1 LISFGYIYASSVGG
15 SKNKF
20 FVPLFAV
27 PFFILVFLMGYR
39 YGVGTD
45 YWGYIEIFKRIGANE
60 SRVFE
65 RFEPGFLNAA
75 NSFVYLGLTANDFLF
90 VSYFFT
96 LLLLFISIKRVCFNS
111 ATMAA
116 LSVIVLLGLGPI
128 FSATNLVRQCFA
140 VSIAVFF
147 CVRFYHK
154 KLFSTVASSFL
165 GGLFH
170 YSAPIVLILNFVP
183 KKIISF
189 RWWLLIVV
197 LCFGLSGLIFENIF
211 SFLSKNAS
219 IFGGFSIY
227 FIDESTLSSSTG
239 LGIRVIFEV
248 FLFLFL
254 SAHVSKIDPKGI
266 WFFNIT
272 FFGVLLAYIFRDYGI
287 FCVLRVI

>member
-1 LISFGYIYASSVGG
+1 
-15 SKNKF
+15 
-20 FVPLFAV
+20 
-27 PFFILVFLMGYR
+27 
-39 YGVGTD
+39 
-45 YWGYIEIFKRIGANE
+45 
-60 SRVFE
+60 
-65 RFEPGFLNAA
+65 
-75 NSFVYLGLTANDFLF
+75 
-90 VSYFFT
+90 
-96 LLLLFISIKRVCFNS
+96 
-111 ATMAA
+111 MAA

-287 FCVLRVI
+287 FLRAASYLTDFKFLAIPWFLAAFNGLNKSIFFLLIVIYSSLSFARSAMSDQFSPYANFLFAIAS